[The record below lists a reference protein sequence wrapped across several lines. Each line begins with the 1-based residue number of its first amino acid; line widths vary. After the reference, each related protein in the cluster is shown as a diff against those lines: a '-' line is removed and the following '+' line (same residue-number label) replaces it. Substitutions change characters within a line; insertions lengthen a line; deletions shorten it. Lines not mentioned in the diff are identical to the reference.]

1 MIERITVE
9 LTPDE
14 LAALYSAAIIAHLGP
29 RFMGEIA
36 EDLRPHLPSALKA
49 LRGAEGRRLTDD
61 ALIYDLNIKGTAE

>member
-49 LRGAEGRRLTDD
+49 RSAEGRRL
-61 ALIYDLNIKGTAE
+61 